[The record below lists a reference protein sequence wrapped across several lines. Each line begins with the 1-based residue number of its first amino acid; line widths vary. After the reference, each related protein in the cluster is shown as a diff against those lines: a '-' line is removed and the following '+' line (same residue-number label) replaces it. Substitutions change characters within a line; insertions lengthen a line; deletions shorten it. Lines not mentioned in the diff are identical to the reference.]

1 MRDLKEHRP
10 QNTGNKLQD
19 KNMPPLVRTLKR
31 SLIISPLLL
40 VFVSGSAIAAET
52 NTIDSGDTA
61 WLLISTALVML
72 MTPGLAL
79 FYGGMVR
86 SKNVLGTIM
95 QSFIMLGVVSIVWVL
110 WGYTLAFGPDVNGLI
125 GDFSFL
131 GLKNVGIEPGS
142 MVPSVPHLIFM
153 MFQGMF
159 AIITPALITGAFAER
174 MKFSAL
180 LIFTILWV
188 TFVYAPL
195 AHWIWGGGW
204 MASKLGVLD
213 FAGGLVV
220 HLNSAVAALA
230 AVAVIGRRHGFGQE
244 PMPPH
249 NLPMTALG
257 TGLLWFG
264 WFGFNAGSAL
274 TSGGLASVA
283 FVTTNTA
290 AATSAL
296 TWMLVEWITGGKP
309 TALGTLT
316 GAIAGLATITPAAGF
331 VSPMSSIIIGILA
344 GVVCFIA
351 VNLKT
356 KLKFDDSLDVVG
368 VHGVGGIIGVLSTGL
383 FASKAIN
390 PAGADGAFFG
400 NPSLLGTQAIAA
412 LVTFGFVFVV
422 SIFILKIIDWSIGL
436 RVTKEAELTGLDL
449 SVHGERG
456 YEFSVSGISGP
467 LPVFRPHREEHPE
480 KRPAEIKTSKRIPPK
495 PRHVSPR
502 SATVI
507 QAEEAAT
514 PSVSVPAQTGGFAL
528 EIRGLDLDWL
538 SRWWRDLCEMDWR
551 QKPQAFK
558 EIYGYVSRFANG
570 VFTFK
575 GGSPIEFKSKLEELL
590 SQSGMTGYE
599 VNLLN

>member
-1 MRDLKEHRP
+1 MITQITDHRAQSTEGGLLLKI
-10 QNTGNKLQD
+10 
-19 KNMPPLVRTLKR
+19 LKR
-31 SLIISPLLL
+31 YVGIVPLILIFLE
-40 VFVSGSAIAAET
+40 GSAFAAEAGA
-52 NTIDSGDTA
+52 IDSGDTA
-61 WLLISTALVML
+61 WLLVSTALVML

-125 GDFSFL
+125 GDLSFL
-131 GLKNVGIEPGS
+131 GLRNVGAQPGP
-142 MVPSVPHLIFM
+142 MVPTVPHLIFM

-230 AVAVIGRRHGFGQE
+230 AVAVIGRRRGFGQE

-290 AATSAL
+290 AATSAF
-296 TWMLVEWITGGKP
+296 TWMLIEWITGGKP

-331 VSPMSSIIIGILA
+331 VSPMASILIGIMA
-344 GVVCFIA
+344 GIVCFIA

-356 KLKFDDSLDVVG
+356 KLKFDDSLDVIG
-368 VHGVGGIIGVLSTGL
+368 VHGVGGLIGVLATGL

-390 PAGADGAFFG
+390 PAGADGAFLG
-400 NPSLLGTQAIAA
+400 NPSLLGSQAIAS
-412 LVTFGFVFVV
+412 LFTFGFVFVV

-436 RVTKEAELTGLDL
+436 RVSEEAEFTGLDL
-449 SVHGERG
+449 SIHGERG

-467 LPVFRPHREEHPE
+467 LPVFRAHREESRGEYLE
-480 KRPAEIKTSKRIPPK
+480 KRHEAEIRPSKRIPPK
-495 PRHVSPR
+495 PAHTTSGHNVVFTQKKTDSP
-502 SATVI
+502 STV
-507 QAEEAAT
+507 
-514 PSVSVPAQTGGFAL
+514 SVSEGGFAM
-528 EIRGLDLDWL
+528 EVKGIDPDGL
-538 SRWWRDLCEMDWR
+538 SRWWRSLCEMDWR

-558 EIYGYVSRFANG
+558 EIYGYVSRFVNG

-575 GGSPIEFKSKLEELL
+575 GGSPLEFKSKLEELL
-590 SQSGMTGYE
+590 SQSGFTDYE
-599 VNLLN
+599 VNLLS